1 MLSSLVA
8 KLYLTY
14 FGIAHLHV
22 FPWKKLNDIFYIMHI
37 FCVAHRT
44 KYQLFFLTLK
54 IMQDKGG
61 DAANFRTI
69 QTAWEV
75 IVELHRTNKID
86 KGLFSEYLGSNDG
99 PEVDE
104 NEVVDDFDDEL
115 YQKYANS
122 TSVPSV
128 SSSI

>member
-1 MLSSLVA
+1 
-8 KLYLTY
+8 
-14 FGIAHLHV
+14 
-22 FPWKKLNDIFYIMHI
+22 
-37 FCVAHRT
+37 
-44 KYQLFFLTLK
+44 
-54 IMQDKGG
+54 MQDKGG

-128 SSSI
+128 SSCNI